1 MDKYYPDGDKMSTIN
16 TYGFSTA
23 ELLVQ
28 ILRQCGDDLS
38 RENIMQATNTKG
50 FVPSLA
56 LPGMSITTSPTDF
69 RINKQM
75 QMMKFDGERWQPF
88 GPIIEDTGVAG

>member
-1 MDKYYPDGDKMSTIN
+1 MDKYHSDGDKMSTNN

-23 ELLVQ
+23 ELLVR

-38 RENIMQATNTKG
+38 RENLMRQAANIKA

-56 LPGMSITTSPTDF
+56 LPVMSITTSPTDV
-69 RINKQM
+69 RINK
-75 QMMKFDGERWQPF
+75 QMMKFDGECWQPF
-88 GPIIEDTGVAG
+88 GPIIEDTGGAG